1 MSNLTVQFWV
11 DVNYRHWFQEYLCWE
26 SNSIST
32 RIEGL
37 KNETSAPIFLTS
49 IVVLDFPAICGS
61 TLRRLTKTSVVRVW
75 FVISAGKFFLIENVS
90 LLTWEWRTTRLRSFP
105 VTPAQG
111 KCCVKRRDFGS
122 KSSQN
127 LVFLQFFCFKPWKN
141 LKLKQKF
148 AK

>member
-1 MSNLTVQFWV
+1 LSNLTVQFWV

-90 LLTWEWRTTRLRSFP
+90 SLTWEWRTTRLRSFP

-111 KCCVKRRDFGS
+111 KTYL
-122 KSSQN
+122 SSTEVSSNICQFHSLKIVLIIF
-127 LVFLQFFCFKPWKN
+127 LVVISQP
-141 LKLKQKF
+141 
-148 AK
+148 